1 MVFGESFIASCVEIT
16 TPYSNLAKVSKYIV
30 ECCSHEKKKKYL
42 AELNT
47 RCRSLYQRPGLGQSG
62 LSQYGSQMCQYPWL
76 LNNRWAHKLYLKYF
90 HNELISIIHNTIKW
104 HIIHT
109 FMTIVQSSLNKCTVH
124 LWKYMNLNMIIHRCS
139 YIVMYGCAA

>member
-1 MVFGESFIASCVEIT
+1 MLMMVLLESYFSHDWFELTVMTYRFRTQINIQFTLSLQICSDSSDNLYILPMVFGESFIASCVEIT

-76 LNNRWAHKLYLKYF
+76 LNNR
-90 HNELISIIHNTIKW
+90 
-104 HIIHT
+104 
-109 FMTIVQSSLNKCTVH
+109 
-124 LWKYMNLNMIIHRCS
+124 
-139 YIVMYGCAA
+139 

>member
-1 MVFGESFIASCVEIT
+1 MLMMVLLESYFSHDWFELTVMTYRFRTQINIQFTLSLQICSDSSNNLYILPMGFGESFIASCVKIT

-76 LNNRWAHKLYLKYF
+76 LNNR
-90 HNELISIIHNTIKW
+90 
-104 HIIHT
+104 
-109 FMTIVQSSLNKCTVH
+109 
-124 LWKYMNLNMIIHRCS
+124 
-139 YIVMYGCAA
+139 

>member
-1 MVFGESFIASCVEIT
+1 MLMMVLLESYFSHDWFELTVMTYRFRTQINIQFTLSLQICSDSSDNLYILPMVFGEIFIASCVEEIT
-16 TPYSNLAKVSKYIV
+16 TPYSDLAKVSKYIV

-76 LNNRWAHKLYLKYF
+76 LNNR
-90 HNELISIIHNTIKW
+90 
-104 HIIHT
+104 
-109 FMTIVQSSLNKCTVH
+109 
-124 LWKYMNLNMIIHRCS
+124 
-139 YIVMYGCAA
+139 